1 MPNWVKTVDIEL
13 SGPIQSIEN
22 LKAYQVL
29 RGLLRWQGAPV
40 GYIEMPVN
48 GDRCAASE
56 ITKAVLAQ
64 GVEWLKHNLV
74 YNRLT
79 QSDNLSWQISELL
92 RLPPNRSHK
101 LLPVT
106 VALCLER
113 IEPNLM
119 ACLAVLQQS
128 IYPKLDVLIVDA
140 STEKNE
146 LAATVA
152 EFGDRFHY
160 HASPAPSL
168 NAARNFAI
176 QTAKGDIL
184 AFLDGSVIPA
194 SDWVD
199 ALAAAFAEQP
209 QAAAIAGLAIQAES
223 TSASQIWFEQRYSLW
238 RGFQPAWH
246 AFNLT
251 APIKWNLLGTW
262 QIGTGAN
269 LAFRRRVFDQIGGF
283 DLALDQAQLT
293 EGGSDMDLLGRLL
306 LAGEQVFYEP
316 KAIVYYNTPAT
327 EAELRSHICRYITS
341 FYAYLSASSQRYPKL
356 KLAFFKVGLWQ
367 LLYSL
372 KSLLLIKW
380 FPRRMILMELLAISG
395 CQGKYTKAQQTQTS
409 VSNTPSLV
417 ASQPAKRLMAVRTI
431 EVNQPL
437 PTLRDVT
444 DYQTV
449 RVFVRFDD
457 APIGY
462 VDIENNGRVIS
473 PAWLARKIAFT
484 LADELLAVPLAH
496 NQEAVW
502 ASLQTALRDYLQ
514 ADAVAP
520 AQPVPAQLAPDV
532 PVSIIVTTCDRP
544 DDLEVCLQQLLAQE
558 THRPV
563 EIVVADNRPASG
575 LTAPVVAKFSGVK
588 LVSESRPGA
597 SYGRN
602 AAIAVTTGDI
612 IVSVDDDVTVP
623 TDWLEKLIAPM
634 ARPEVMM
641 VTGNVL
647 PKELETPAQLL
658 YEQIK
663 GGLSSG
669 FKPLEANG
677 DWFYSYERSTPP
689 IWELGVSANAAYRA
703 SIFCHPQIGL
713 MDEVLGPGT
722 PTIGGEEVLLM
733 YKVLKAGYTILYE
746 PKAYVWHRHRR
757 ELKAFYRQIY
767 GHMKGGTAYLL
778 ALWLKEKDP
787 RAFRHLF
794 FELPRYYSRR
804 CYERLRGFDQT
815 PWQYIWSEVSG
826 YVTGFLGYWQSCQR
840 VKKLGYSQP
849 YIPVSERNVVAFAPT
864 AEEIRPLPIQPHS
877 TSAST
882 QDKPSPVSMG

>member
-1 MPNWVKTVDIEL
+1 MPSWVKTVDIEL
-13 SGPIQSIEN
+13 SCPIHSIEN

-40 GYIEMPVN
+40 GYIELPIN
-48 GDRCAASE
+48 GDRCSATD
-56 ITKAVLAQ
+56 IIKAVQAQ
-64 GVEWLKHNLV
+64 GTELLKQNLV
-74 YNRLT
+74 YNRLA
-79 QSDNLSWQISELL
+79 QSDNSSWQISDLL
-92 RLPPNRSHK
+92 HLPSPSSSK

-106 VALCLER
+106 VALCFER
-113 IEPNLM
+113 IESNFM
-119 ACLAVLQQS
+119 ACLNVLQQS
-128 IYPKLDVLIVDA
+128 TYPKLEVLIIDA
-140 STEKNE
+140 TADENE
-146 LAATVA
+146 LAIIAA
-152 EFGDRFHY
+152 EFGDRFRY
-160 HASPAPSL
+160 HTSPEPSL

-176 QTAKGDIL
+176 QMASGDIL
-184 AFLDGSVIPA
+184 TFLDGSMIPA
-194 SDWVD
+194 SDWVE
-199 ALAAAFAEQP
+199 ALATAFAEQP
-209 QAAAIAGLAIQAES
+209 QAVAIAGLAVQAES
-223 TSASQIWFEQRYSLW
+223 KTASQIWFEQRYGLW
-238 RGFQPAWH
+238 RGLCPNWHELNLSKPIAW
-246 AFNLT
+246 NT
-251 APIKWNLLGTW
+251 LGTW

-269 LAFRRRVFDQIGGF
+269 LAFRRSIFDQIGGF
-283 DLALDQAQLT
+283 DLALDRAHLT
-293 EGGSDMDLLGRLL
+293 EGGSDMDLLCRLL
-306 LAGEQVFYEP
+306 LAGEHVFYEP

-327 EAELRSHICRYITS
+327 EADLRSYIYRYITS
-341 FYAYLSASSQRYPKL
+341 FYAYLAASSQHYPQL
-356 KLAFFKVGLWQ
+356 KLSFFKVGLWQ

-380 FPRRMILMELLAISG
+380 FPRRMILMELLAIAT
-395 CQGKYTKAQQTQTS
+395 CQGKYAKAQKQVKPPTQAS
-409 VSNTPSLV
+409 LLVSTAP
-417 ASQPAKRLMAVRTI
+417 KRLVAVRTV

-437 PTLRDVT
+437 PNLTDVT

-449 RVFVRFDD
+449 RVFIRFDD

-462 VDIENNGRVIS
+462 VDIENHGRVIS
-473 PAWLARKIAFT
+473 AAWLGRKIAFT
-484 LADELLAVPLAH
+484 LADELLAVPFAY
-496 NQEAVW
+496 NKEAVH
-502 ASLQTALRDYLQ
+502 ASLQTALSDYLTP
-514 ADAVAP
+514 DFVEPAP
-520 AQPVPAQLAPDV
+520 PASTPLAPDV

-558 THRPV
+558 TSRSV

-575 LTAPVVAKFSGVK
+575 LTAPIVAKFPRVK
-588 LVSESRPGA
+588 LVSEPRPGA

-602 AAIAVTTGDI
+602 AAIAATTGEI

-623 TDWLEKLIAPM
+623 SDWLEKLIAPL
-634 ARPEVMM
+634 ARPEVML

-669 FKPLEANG
+669 FKPIEVDGN
-677 DWFYSYERSTPP
+677 WFYSYERSTPP

-778 ALWLKEKDP
+778 TLWLKEKDP
-787 RAFRHLF
+787 RAFRHVC

-804 CYERLRGFDQT
+804 FYERLRGLDHT
-815 PWQYIWSEVSG
+815 PWQYLWSEFSG
-826 YVTGFLGYWQSCQR
+826 YITGFWGYWQSCQR
-840 VKKLGYSQP
+840 VKKLGYSDP
-849 YIPVSERNVVAFAPT
+849 YIPVSERNLAATPSLSEAILPVSIPSNSAFT
-864 AEEIRPLPIQPHS
+864 V
-877 TSAST
+877 T
-882 QDKPSPVSMG
+882 QDHTSPISMG